1 MPYTA
6 TRCMIGDAF
15 MKQREQNESRRP
27 TAADP
32 RVRSV
37 APDGSVRLKVFYK
50 LLPRISTFFRRRR
63 MMRLVKIIKMKP
75 GMRVLDLGGTPMIW
89 EHVSVPLE
97 ITLMNLPG
105 AISPGMSVILQS
117 PRLRHHTFHA
127 VEGDACNVIQ
137 LSDHSFDVV
146 FSNSV

>member
-1 MPYTA
+1 
-6 TRCMIGDAF
+6 
-15 MKQREQNESRRP
+15 
-27 TAADP
+27 
-32 RVRSV
+32 
-37 APDGSVRLKVFYK
+37 
-50 LLPRISTFFRRRR
+50 
-63 MMRLVKIIKMKP
+63 
-75 GMRVLDLGGTPMIW
+75 MIW